1 MRGVART
8 RVLMAKGVMA
18 KGVTPS
24 AMWDTGSE
32 PALQTKGERGM
43 RIWWEDGF
51 EIRATVLDGEV
62 TISANREG
70 MVSLANILLD
80 LAEERPGAHVHLDE
94 YNSLESG
101 SCELVLERVE

>member
-1 MRGVART
+1 
-8 RVLMAKGVMA
+8 
-18 KGVTPS
+18 
-24 AMWDTGSE
+24 
-32 PALQTKGERGM
+32 M

-51 EIRATVLDGEV
+51 EIRAAVRDGEV

-94 YNSLESG
+94 YNSLEDG
-101 SCELVLERVE
+101 SCELIIERVE

>member
-1 MRGVART
+1 
-8 RVLMAKGVMA
+8 MAKGVMA
-18 KGVTPS
+18 KGVTPSAMTPS

-51 EIRATVLDGEV
+51 EIRAAVRGDEV

-80 LAEERPGAHVHLDE
+80 LADGQPGAHVHLDE
-94 YNSLESG
+94 YNSLEVG
-101 SCELVLERVE
+101 SCELIIERVE

>member
-1 MRGVART
+1 
-8 RVLMAKGVMA
+8 MAKGVTPSAMMA

-51 EIRATVLDGEV
+51 EIRAAVRGDEV

-94 YNSLESG
+94 YNSLEDG
-101 SCELVLERVE
+101 SCELIIERVE